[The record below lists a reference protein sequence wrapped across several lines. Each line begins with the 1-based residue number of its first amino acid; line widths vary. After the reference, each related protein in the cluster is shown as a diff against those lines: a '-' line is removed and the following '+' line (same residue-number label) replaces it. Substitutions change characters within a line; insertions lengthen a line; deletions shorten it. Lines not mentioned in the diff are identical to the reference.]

1 MKKIY
6 YIGHYSD
13 PSGNSKR
20 KTAPAAD
27 TKMDYIISSLKKV
40 GYDVEVLSFCV
51 DDDRKSVFEKKW
63 FSLQITHQNFAFS
76 GL

>member
-6 YIGHYSD
+6 YIGYYSD
-13 PSGNSKR
+13 PSDESKR

-27 TKMDYIISSLKKV
+27 TKMDYIISSLKKI

-51 DDDRKSVFEKKW
+51 DDDRKSFFEKKPGYEIEKNGTRVI
-63 FSLQITHQNFAFS
+63 FF
-76 GL
+76 

>member
-6 YIGHYSD
+6 YIGYYSD
-13 PSGNSKR
+13 PSSNSKR

-51 DDDRKSVFEKKW
+51 DDDRKSEAKR
-63 FSLQITHQNFAFS
+63 S
-76 GL
+76 